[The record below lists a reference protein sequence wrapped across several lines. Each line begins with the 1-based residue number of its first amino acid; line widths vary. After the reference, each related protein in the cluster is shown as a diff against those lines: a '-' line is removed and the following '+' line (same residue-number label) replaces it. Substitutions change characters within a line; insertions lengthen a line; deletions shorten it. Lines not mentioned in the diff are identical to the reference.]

1 MSELGNISTMEA
13 GIETGK
19 RWKMIGEE
27 EKQKYMIE
35 YKEKMKQY
43 KLEKLNYDMKS
54 REQAGSTM
62 VKFKMVRDPLAPKLP
77 LSSYMEFV
85 RLERPKVIDE
95 IASPSL
101 IEVGLE
107 LERRWNSLSQADKEV
122 DINISKD
129 KKK

>member
-27 EKQKYMIE
+27 ERQKYIIE

-54 REQAGSTM
+54 REQAGSTK
-62 VKFKMVRDPLAPKLP
+62 VKVKKVRDPLAPKLP
-77 LSSYMEFV
+77 LSSYMEFA
-85 RLERPKVIDE
+85 RLERPK
-95 IASPSL
+95 AS
-101 IEVGLE
+101 
-107 LERRWNSLSQADKEV
+107 
-122 DINISKD
+122 SKSR
-129 KKK
+129 